1 MAFRIQ
7 GRLFRPSQI
16 RGVCCLLLHETD
28 EAKVHELAK
37 ALREMI
43 AFNVEEMR
51 SKVEFVAKHYP
62 EPDDSSDEAAA

>member
-1 MAFRIQ
+1 
-7 GRLFRPSQI
+7 
-16 RGVCCLLLHETD
+16 VCCLLLQETD

-37 ALREMI
+37 ALREMN

-62 EPDDSSDEAAA
+62 EPGDSSDEAVA

>member
-1 MAFRIQ
+1 M
-7 GRLFRPSQI
+7 
-16 RGVCCLLLHETD
+16 CCLLLNETD

-51 SKVEFVAKHYP
+51 SKVEFIAKHYH
-62 EPDDSSDEAAA
+62 EPHDSSDENAA